1 MNTLLGY
8 IESDGT
14 YKVLTSTEEIYS
26 SQLLSFEHNCPF
38 TEGTE
43 LDDDEWFKIELFN
56 KKDYCLPILLED
68 IASTQYNQLQES
80 KYSDLDYLV
89 AVQDSGN
96 TFCFQRITSQ
106 SILKRKV
113 LSLSQAPAIHKME
126 KTILLED
133 IPHAIYKKDENCL
146 YFKRLSTLT
155 PIFKGID
162 SLYREATHDEATAF
176 MSSSF
181 MDTAGQIDI
190 GKISSANLKRIH
202 AASEKLSSLTDKQRE
217 KILNYIHKYKSD
229 IPYDAT
235 TNKYTITSNTE
246 LQFLLWGI
254 EERYFSTITKKERRV
269 ARSVMRLN

>member
-26 SQLLSFEHNCPF
+26 SQLLSFEHNCPL

-68 IASTQYNQLQES
+68 IASTQYDQLQES

-113 LSLSQAPAIHKME
+113 LSLSRAPAIHKME

-181 MDTAGQIDI
+181 MDTAGQINI

>member
-43 LDDDEWFKIELFN
+43 LDYDEWFKIELFN

-68 IASTQYNQLQES
+68 IASTQYDQLQES

>member
-1 MNTLLGY
+1 
-8 IESDGT
+8 
-14 YKVLTSTEEIYS
+14 
-26 SQLLSFEHNCPF
+26 
-38 TEGTE
+38 
-43 LDDDEWFKIELFN
+43 
-56 KKDYCLPILLED
+56 
-68 IASTQYNQLQES
+68 
-80 KYSDLDYLV
+80 
-89 AVQDSGN
+89 
-96 TFCFQRITSQ
+96 
-106 SILKRKV
+106 
-113 LSLSQAPAIHKME
+113 ME

-181 MDTAGQIDI
+181 MDTAGQINI

>member
-68 IASTQYNQLQES
+68 IASTQYDQLQES

-113 LSLSQAPAIHKME
+113 LSLSRAPAIHKME

-181 MDTAGQIDI
+181 MDTAGQINI

>member
-26 SQLLSFEHNCPF
+26 SQLLSLEHNCPF

-43 LDDDEWFKIELFN
+43 LDDDEWFKTELFN

-68 IASTQYNQLQES
+68 IASTQYDQLQES

-181 MDTAGQIDI
+181 MDTARQIDI

>member
-26 SQLLSFEHNCPF
+26 SQLLSLEHNCPF

-68 IASTQYNQLQES
+68 IASTQYDQLQES

-181 MDTAGQIDI
+181 MDTARQIDI

>member
-68 IASTQYNQLQES
+68 IASTQYDQLQEA

-113 LSLSQAPAIHKME
+113 LSLSRAPAIHKME

-181 MDTAGQIDI
+181 MDTAGQINI

>member
-68 IASTQYNQLQES
+68 IASTQYDQLQES

-181 MDTAGQIDI
+181 MDTAGQINI